1 MQEQDGTSVSN
12 LDDEGVSRGPLP
24 PPRRSPWSRWIPG
37 RSISRRPLT
46 RRRRIWRRVWRS
58 ALAVV
63 LVCALWV
70 GYSVYGA
77 LAAPGT
83 DSTAA
88 RLAEWGRGH
97 GLNWAIN
104 WLEVQ
109 TYTPP
114 KVGGTVPPDALARM
128 RAAQQ
133 QQALAGK
140 SAIALHPP
148 VRPLVDPPLLGEG
161 DFSTLVEVNG
171 RSVVQSATMRPDTQY
186 TSFPVGVVWMKQS
199 ALSFALHPG
208 FQEPGGQWA
217 VPDTVPPG
225 QRSGLVAT
233 FNGGFKVSNG
243 DSHGGFLLNG
253 QTVGSLRDG
262 AASEVFYKDGSLRVG
277 VWGQDVRMTPDVVG
291 VRQCLVPLVAHG
303 QVTQQVYDGGTATW
317 GFTDQGM
324 PFVPRSGVGIDK
336 NGDIVYVGGRVL
348 SVQTLAV
355 LLQRAGAVT
364 AMMLDINLSWPS
376 FISYDGTHDTADPT
390 PHNLVNFVRPADRY
404 YQPSSRDFVAVYARA
419 QSRKP

>member
-1 MQEQDGTSVSN
+1 MLDQNGTDTSGTNRTASP
-12 LDDEGVSRGPLP
+12 GPDP
-24 PPRRSPWSRWIPG
+24 SSGPVRRTLRI
-37 RSISRRPLT
+37 RRRPRPAGPIT
-46 RRRRIWRRVWRS
+46 HRRWIWRRVRRCTL
-58 ALAVV
+58 ALVV
-63 LVCALWV
+63 AFSLWV

-88 RLAEWGRGH
+88 RLAEWGRDH
-97 GLNWAIN
+97 HLNWAVN

-114 KVGGTVPPDALARM
+114 KVGGSIPPDALARM
-128 RAAQQ
+128 QAAQRQ
-133 QQALAGK
+133 QELARK
-140 SAIALHPP
+140 AAITLHTP
-148 VRPLVDPPLLGEG
+148 VRPLVSPPLPGEG
-161 DFSTLVEVNG
+161 DFSPLVEEHG
-171 RSVVQSATMRPDTQY
+171 QPVVQSATMRPDSQY

-199 ALSFALHPG
+199 ALSFSLHPG
-208 FQEPGGQWA
+208 FSEPGGNWN
-217 VPDTVPPG
+217 VPDTVPSG
-225 QRSGLVAT
+225 QRLGLVAT
-233 FNGGFKVSNG
+233 YNGGFKVSNG
-243 DSHGGFLLNG
+243 DSHGGFFLDG
-253 QTVGSLRDG
+253 QSTGTLRDG
-262 AASEVFYKDGSLRVG
+262 AASEVFYKDGSLRIG
-277 VWGQDVRMTPDVVG
+277 VWGQDVRMTPNVVG

-303 QVTQQVYDGGTATW
+303 QVTQQVYNGGTDTW

-324 PFVPRSGVGIDK
+324 PFVARSGIGVDK
-336 NGDIVYVGGRVL
+336 NGDIIYVGGRVL

-376 FISYDGTHDTADPT
+376 FISYDGSHDAADPT

-419 QSRKP
+419 HS

>member
-1 MQEQDGTSVSN
+1 MA
-12 LDDEGVSRGPLP
+12 GPITH
-24 PPRRSPWSRWIPG
+24 RRWIA
-37 RSISRRPLT
+37 
-46 RRRRIWRRVWRS
+46 RRVLRGV
-58 ALAVV
+58 LAVV
-63 LVCALWV
+63 LVLALWT

-88 RLAEWGRGH
+88 RLAEWGRDH

-114 KVGGTVPPDALARM
+114 KAGGSVPPDALARM

-133 QQALAGK
+133 QQELARK
-140 SAIALHPP
+140 SAITLHPP
-148 VRPLVDPPLLGEG
+148 VRTLVDPPLPGEG
-161 DFSTLVEVNG
+161 DFSPLVEEHG
-171 RSVVQSATMRPDTQY
+171 QPVVQSATMRPDTQY

-208 FQEPGGQWA
+208 FQEPGGSWS
-217 VPDTVPPG
+217 VPASVPAG
-225 QRSGLVAT
+225 QRHGLVAT
-233 FNGGFKVSNG
+233 YNGGFKVSNG
-243 DSHGGFLLNG
+243 DSHGGFYLDG
-253 QTVGSLRDG
+253 RTVGTLRDG
-262 AASEVFYKDGSLRVG
+262 AASEVFYKNGSLRIG
-277 VWGQDVRMTPDVVG
+277 VWGQDVGMTPDVIG

-303 QVTQQVYDGGTATW
+303 QVTSDVYNGGTATW

-324 PFVPRSGVGIDK
+324 PFVPRSGVGVDK
-336 NGDIVYVGGRVL
+336 NGDIIYVGGRVL

-376 FISYDGTHDTADPT
+376 FISYDGSRDAADPT

-404 YQPSSRDFVAVYARA
+404 YQPSSRDFVAVYARPH
-419 QSRKP
+419 Q